1 MTDPKLKSLVERA
14 ERLIEE
20 RQALGADL
28 RDIFTEAKSAGY
40 EPKAMR
46 KVIARRAANPDDLA
60 RDDALIETY
69 EAALGAVGEA
79 LADIRKGA
87 TWKAASEKHGVP
99 RATMARAAAVS
110 KRREVIPDDGARSIC
125 PGERANEGAGSAA
138 VEGLS
143 PRLQHDVDS
152 TPSASMKPEMGQP
165 ASSTVA
171 FPDDLAFPA
180 HLDRRRVSA

>member
-1 MTDPKLKSLVERA
+1 MTDPKLKSLVERI

-20 RQALGADL
+20 RQGIGADI
-28 RDIFTEAKSAGY
+28 RDLFTEAKSAGY

-46 KVIARRAANPDDLA
+46 KVIARRAANPDELA
-60 RDDALIETY
+60 RDEALIETY

-110 KRREVIPDDGARSIC
+110 KRREVIPEEDAAPNLGSDEQCDALAATHDTTEERGAPNVPCDG
-125 PGERANEGAGSAA
+125 GAP
-138 VEGLS
+138 VE
-143 PRLQHDVDS
+143 
-152 TPSASMKPEMGQP
+152 T
-165 ASSTVA
+165 STVG
-171 FPDDLAFPA
+171 PA
-180 HLDRRRVSA
+180 VTTPFMSNNRELN